1 MINHILK
8 IMQKFQVDV
17 NDTIELYKTVWKTG
31 MLKKNVPNIRKT
43 KKSCPAWITYDV
55 FKTNHIVPN
64 DTFDLLSL
72 NT

>member
-17 NDTIELYKTVWKTG
+17 NDAVELYKTVWKTG

-43 KKSCPAWITYDV
+43 KKVVLPESPMMCLKQMILFLMIHLTC
-55 FKTNHIVPN
+55 FH
-64 DTFDLLSL
+64 
-72 NT
+72 

>member
-1 MINHILK
+1 
-8 IMQKFQVDV
+8 MQKFQVDV
-17 NDTIELYKTVWKTG
+17 NDAIELYKSVWKTG

-43 KKSCPAWITYDV
+43 KKVVLPEITYDV
-55 FKTNHIVPN
+55 FKTNHIIPN